1 MVCCRPKRA
10 EVATDKAGVC
20 TILLDV
26 PPQSPPP
33 ANCSPYLQG
42 NLNSNIC
49 IKEHLCYKI
58 KDRSRLLKTGK
69 TRKSILR
76 QASDSLDCIKTNNVW
91 EKKHLTKKK
100 QEWVEH
106 DLQLYIVR
114 STDMGSRLQGNP
126 HSRISKQPEST
137 TFFGALYNGMR
148 LAHQLT
154 ALTFPLLH
162 YWKSLFKLLCC
173 KTGAVVVNSAPKLS
187 KCIILL
193 WCV

>member
-91 EKKHLTKKK
+91 EKKHLTKKTRVGGTRSSAIHCTVYRHGVK
-100 QEWVEH
+100 TSRQPS
-106 DLQLYIVR
+106 LQN
-114 STDMGSRLQGNP
+114 LQ
-126 HSRISKQPEST
+126 T
-137 TFFGALYNGMR
+137 T
-148 LAHQLT
+148 
-154 ALTFPLLH
+154 
-162 YWKSLFKLLCC
+162 
-173 KTGAVVVNSAPKLS
+173 
-187 KCIILL
+187 
-193 WCV
+193 

>member
-26 PPQSPPP
+26 PPQSSPP

-91 EKKHLTKKK
+91 EKKHLTKKNK
-100 QEWVEH
+100 SGWNTIFSYTLYG
-106 DLQLYIVR
+106 LQTWGQDFKATL
-114 STDMGSRLQGNP
+114 T
-126 HSRISKQPEST
+126 PESPNNLKVQH
-137 TFFGALYNGMR
+137 FLERYIMV
-148 LAHQLT
+148 
-154 ALTFPLLH
+154 
-162 YWKSLFKLLCC
+162 CD
-173 KTGAVVVNSAPKLS
+173 
-187 KCIILL
+187 
-193 WCV
+193 